1 MNSAEVTRNLDS
13 AREELKVKER
23 TLAEKKEAF
32 LEKVQAILPDR
43 IEHAISAVISRN
55 AELVEKLSADELGK
69 MKKALAEEKPKALE
83 KGVSSLRS
91 SNWMWCPSSGTGT
104 ATATGRAPF
113 SWPGIN
119 EEGPIWQSL
128 QSYSKDLESILKKY
142 GFKLEEQIAKFS
154 MSPFRIILPKSAE
167 GKKEELDEL
176 NHAVGKANK
185 EYCDAKRKVTY
196 LEQLFKETKAREKY
210 EAA

>member
-1 MNSAEVTRNLDS
+1 MNSAEVARNLDS
-13 AREELKVKER
+13 AREELKLKER
-23 TLAEKKEAF
+23 TLVEKKDAF
-32 LEKVQAILPDR
+32 LEKVQATLPDR

-55 AELVEKLSADELGK
+55 AELVEKLSSDELGK
-69 MKKALAEEKPKALE
+69 MKKALGEEKPKAVE
-83 KGVSSLRS
+83 KGISSLRS
-91 SNWMWCPSSGTGT
+91 SDWMWCSSSGT
-104 ATATGRAPF
+104 AMGRAPF

-142 GFKLEEQIAKFS
+142 GFKLEEQMKFS
-154 MSPFRIILPKSAE
+154 MSPFRVILPKSAE

-196 LEQLFKETKAREKY
+196 LEQLLKETKAREKY
-210 EAA
+210 ESA

>member
-1 MNSAEVTRNLDS
+1 MNSAEVARNLDS
-13 AREELKVKER
+13 AREELRLKER
-23 TLAEKKEAF
+23 TLVEKKEAF
-32 LEKVQAILPDR
+32 LAKVQAMLPDR

-55 AELVEKLSADELGK
+55 AELVEKLSSNELAK
-69 MKKALAEEKPKALE
+69 MKKALTDEKPKAVE

-91 SNWMWCPSSGTGT
+91 SDWMWCPSSG
-104 ATATGRAPF
+104 TATGRAPF

-142 GFKLEEQIAKFS
+142 GFKLEEQTAKFS
-154 MSPFRIILPKSAE
+154 MSPFRVILPKSAE
-167 GKKEELDEL
+167 GKKEELDDL

-185 EYCDAKRKVTY
+185 EYCDTKRKVTY
-196 LEQLFKETKAREKY
+196 LEQLLKETKAREKY
-210 EAA
+210 ETA

>member
-55 AELVEKLSADELGK
+55 AELVEKLSADVLGK
-69 MKKALAEEKPKALE
+69 MKKALAEGKPKAVE

-91 SNWMWCPSSGTGT
+91 SDWMWCPSSDT
-104 ATATGRAPF
+104 ASGRAPF

-128 QSYSKDLESILKKY
+128 QSYSRDLE
-142 GFKLEEQIAKFS
+142 
-154 MSPFRIILPKSAE
+154 
-167 GKKEELDEL
+167 
-176 NHAVGKANK
+176 
-185 EYCDAKRKVTY
+185 
-196 LEQLFKETKAREKY
+196 
-210 EAA
+210 